1 MEWYQIIMVTIAIAG
16 ITAVP
21 LVAGIKSS
29 IKEQSNKLDAHIMAF
44 QNHQLHISERY
55 VTQDALKD
63 HLERIEKG
71 ISELKVMMREER

>member
-16 ITAVP
+16 VTAVP
-21 LVAGIKSS
+21 LVSGIKAA
-29 IKEQSNKLDAHIMAF
+29 IKEQSNKFDAHVMAF
-44 QNHQLHISERY
+44 QHYQLHVAEKY

-71 ISELKVMMREER
+71 ISELKVMVREER